1 MASEGHRRSN
11 TVFKFPTRIKEFVHR
26 HRRGARSELQVTLKE
41 PEQSD
46 SSSNFPAESRL
57 AHENLPGFPAVQH
70 VRSLCIRV
78 TLNFGAPLSYT
89 YSRDYEGSSS
99 LQPTEELCEGLLH
112 RVDHC
117 ARELI
122 TRKDSSA
129 LDRTANDGL
138 SKPVRYAIQIQI
150 LRNDTGFNTETWAS
164 RDFRS
169 YQRQPLN
176 TEAAREVILSVHSM
190 VGLFMRYHDDS
201 FVWKDGP
208 VRDEPQQGPE
218 TFDYRPG
225 KVQPLTCIPRFHFVE
240 QKQEFESIPGYTIS
254 LSVTSRN
261 HHRPSSEWHE
271 EIEIN
276 SQQTSPLTLATAE
289 NLFFDA
295 CYAVDGVFRSERKKL
310 EASHEACIDQNG
322 CKHGRQAEG
331 DGLEMSLTVSN
342 NLGPVFGH
350 LKRTVQASTNIF
362 SQPQSKDCAE
372 FAENAK
378 VAIMQVRQDA
388 DNQVSRIHD
397 FEFRITE
404 LRGRG
409 WILDQP
415 EVFRVKQDS
424 ALSRQTTQTI
434 LDRLQTGVADILR
447 GNAIAVRM
455 TAHKRGHFIFDKT
468 LVAREPVE
476 KPEDQRK
483 SPRKSKAY
491 VLERLKQRI
500 ERDIEAIC
508 KDTCSITNHQMEAP
522 NSVNLSSPS
531 LRDSSP
537 RTGTSFTSPRILSGP
552 STSSESY
559 GGSQEYLATNTV
571 ETQEHHARNNEAPLT
586 LSRTA
591 SPIPI
596 RQHTIAL
603 RDPETGLRIFPLSPR
618 TRSRGHSRPLSSP
631 YTTSKLDIDNSNEVL
646 SIPLQSDQMFDRP
659 STTRTT
665 SAPGTYH
672 KDQIFSSESSVK
684 SSASTRPQ
692 TPSLEFDTSPS
703 VRSSLLVTP
712 KMYSSAG
719 NDFRLSPRSTPD
731 PDGSESRWFG
741 KTSHS
746 RRRSLMSHSVSHSE
760 HAESLPICEKPIV
773 SHDREQQHEQ
783 EPQQVQGQEQTQETD
798 PDTTE
803 SADEM
808 PHAAD
813 HETEDLI
820 AEKGEELLSNNKST
834 STVMLARPSFSI
846 EHDAPEEQEQE
857 QELPTTHVDQSLPSP
872 VTEEFCQSKPDFE
885 FSSPLT
891 VTPPDGRSDASPV
904 LEKRELAVTSPDPTD
919 DESALSTTSSPPRR
933 PNLAMQEHRKS
944 FGSAGYL
951 GGFHD
956 SRLHGMGLRRALMG
970 AKTPPPTL
978 PRRDTFS
985 INEDADE
992 RPGTAL

>member
-1 MASEGHRRSN
+1 MASEGHRRSK
-11 TVFKFPTRIKEFVHR
+11 TMLGKFPTRIKDFVHR
-26 HRRGARSELQVTLKE
+26 HRRGAKSEQREILKE
-41 PEQSD
+41 PGQSD
-46 SSSNFPAESRL
+46 SSSNLAAESRL
-57 AHENLPGFPAVQH
+57 APEKLPGFPEAQH
-70 VRSLCIRV
+70 VRTLGIRV
-78 TLNFGAPLSYT
+78 TLDFGAPLSYT
-89 YSRDYEGSSS
+89 YSRDYESSPS

-150 LRNDTGFNTETWAS
+150 LRDDTGFSTDTWAS

-169 YQRQPLN
+169 YQRQALN

-190 VGLFMRYHDDS
+190 VGLFMRHHDDS

-208 VRDEPQQGPE
+208 VRDEPAQGPE
-218 TFDYRPG
+218 TFNYRPG
-225 KVQPLTCIPRFHFVE
+225 KVQPLTCIPRSYFVE
-240 QKQEFESIPGYTIS
+240 KKQEFESIPGYTIS
-254 LSVTSRN
+254 LSITSRN
-261 HHRPSSEWHE
+261 HRRSSPEWHE
-271 EIEIN
+271 KIEIN
-276 SQQTSPLTLATAE
+276 SQQTSPLTLADAE

-295 CYAVDGVFRSERKKL
+295 CYAVDGVFKSERKKL
-310 EASHEACIDQNG
+310 EAAHAACVDQNG
-322 CKHGRQAEG
+322 CKHGRHGEG

-342 NLGPVFGH
+342 NLGPVFAH
-350 LKRTVQASTNIF
+350 LRRTTQASTNIF
-362 SQPQSKDCAE
+362 SQPQSEDCAE
-372 FAENAK
+372 FADKARA
-378 VAIMQVRQDA
+378 AIMQVRQEVDA
-388 DNQVSRIHD
+388 QVSRIHD

-409 WILDQP
+409 WMLDQP
-415 EVFRVKQDS
+415 QVFHVKQDS
-424 ALSRQTTQTI
+424 ALSRQSIQAI

-468 LVAREPVE
+468 LVAREPIE
-476 KPEDQRK
+476 KPDDRRK

-491 VLERLKQRI
+491 VLERLRKRI
-500 ERDIEAIC
+500 ERDIDAIC
-508 KDTCSITNHQMEAP
+508 RDTCSLTNHQMEAP

-531 LRDSSP
+531 LQDSSP
-537 RTGTSFTSPRILSGP
+537 RTRASLISPRILSGP

-559 GGSQEYLATNTV
+559 GNSQEYLATNIV
-571 ETQEHHARNNEAPLT
+571 EPQEYQVTNREPSLT
-586 LSRTA
+586 PSGTA
-591 SPIPI
+591 SPIPV
-596 RQHTIAL
+596 RQHAITL
-603 RDPETGLRIFPLSPR
+603 RDPETGLRVFPLSPR
-618 TRSRGHSRPLSSP
+618 TRFLSHLRPSSLP
-631 YTTSKLDIDNSNEVL
+631 NTMCDLDTDNSNEVL
-646 SIPLQSDQMFDRP
+646 SIPLQNDHIFDRP

-665 SAPGTYH
+665 SAPGIFH
-672 KDQIFSSESSVK
+672 KDQVCSGESPVE

-692 TPSLEFDTSPS
+692 TPSLEFDNSPS

-712 KMYSSAG
+712 KMYGSAG
-719 NDFRLSPRSTPD
+719 NDVRLSPRSTPD
-731 PDGSESRWFG
+731 VDGSESRWFG

-760 HAESLPICEKPIV
+760 HAESLSICEKHIV
-773 SHDREQQHEQ
+773 SDEHEHEQ
-783 EPQQVQGQEQTQETD
+783 EPEQVQVEEQKQD
-798 PDTTE
+798 PGLNTTAN
-803 SADEM
+803 ADEM

-813 HETEDLI
+813 HEIGDLM
-820 AEKGEELLSNNKST
+820 AGKGEELLSNNKST
-834 STVMLARPSFSI
+834 STVILASPNFSV
-846 EHDAPEEQEQE
+846 EHDAPVEEERE
-857 QELPTTHVDQSLPSP
+857 QELPTTQVDQSLLSP
-872 VTEEFCQSKPDFE
+872 VTEEFCQSKPDFD
-885 FSSPLT
+885 FSSPQT
-891 VTPPDGRSDASPV
+891 VTPPDARSDASPV
-904 LEKRELAVTSPDPTD
+904 LGKREIAVISPDPAD

-956 SRLHGMGLRRALMG
+956 SRLHGIGLRRALMG

-978 PRRDTFS
+978 SRRGTFS
-985 INEDADE
+985 AHGDGDE